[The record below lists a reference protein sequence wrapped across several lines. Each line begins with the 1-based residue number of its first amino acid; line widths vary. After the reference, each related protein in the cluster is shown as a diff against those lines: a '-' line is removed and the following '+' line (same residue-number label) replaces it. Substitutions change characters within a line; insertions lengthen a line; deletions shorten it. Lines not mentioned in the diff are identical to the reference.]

1 MDLRARRAGVIGDLD
16 EAAAA
21 KLGLAAC
28 RPARLAGPGGTGP
41 AGEAVALL
49 ESAPSTK
56 IVERWHRIARGFADH
71 GYWPLVFEMLRRTED
86 RPWFAGELGY
96 ERSTPPEGHDAVA
109 TLRQWWDGVVPSAG
123 ESPAQLAVIAPFTR
137 RFPGPALANT
147 RAPDDAAF
155 AFALGA
161 MAGRL
166 GVVGVTRP
174 ADAVAALH
182 WQGPLNHYADMG
194 PLAAVLRT
202 WEDRFGAYVVGI
214 GFDTLR
220 LAVTRPP
227 TNFTLA
233 CQIAA
238 EHMAVCS
245 DCIYQGSGSI
255 EAHAE
260 SLMGATSWSFWW
272 D

>member
-1 MDLRARRAGVIGDLD
+1 MKLSTSRAGVMGALD
-16 EAAAA
+16 AAGANE
-21 KLGLAAC
+21 LGLAGC
-28 RPARLAGPGGTGP
+28 RAARLRGD
-41 AGEAVALL
+41 GEIVAQI
-49 ESAPSTK
+49 EGSPSSDLPK
-56 IVERWHRIARGFADH
+56 RWHRIADGFAGH

-86 RPWFAGELGY
+86 RPWFAGELGL
-96 ERSTPPEGHDAVA
+96 ERSTAPDDHDVVAV
-109 TLRQWWDGVVPSAG
+109 LREWWAAVVPSEG
-123 ESPAQLAVIAPFTR
+123 ESDDALAVIAPFDR
-137 RFPGPALANT
+137 RFPGLAPAST

-155 AFALGA
+155 ALALGETS
-161 MAGRL
+161 GRL

-194 PLAAVLRT
+194 LLAAVLRS

-214 GFDTLR
+214 GFDTLT

-227 TNFTLA
+227 ESFEHA

-238 EHMAVCS
+238 EHMASCS

-260 SLMGATSWSFWW
+260 SLIGATSWSFWW